1 MILISQTL
9 FLGTPVAGGKN
20 TRTVLHDVDGKRK
33 VSVAMKSDIAGHGE
47 RDA

>member
-9 FLGTPVAGGKN
+9 FLGTPVAGSKN

-33 VSVAMKSDIAGHGE
+33 VSDRDEE
-47 RDA
+47 RHSWPR